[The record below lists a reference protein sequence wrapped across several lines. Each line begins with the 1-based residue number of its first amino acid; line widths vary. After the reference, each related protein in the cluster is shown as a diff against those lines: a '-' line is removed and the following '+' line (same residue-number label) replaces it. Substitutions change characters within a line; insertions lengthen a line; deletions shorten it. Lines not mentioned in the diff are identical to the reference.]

1 MTKTYSIGDTSE
13 MTGITQ
19 RRLRFWEENGII
31 PTPERVV
38 CGCRAYR
45 RYDYMLI
52 NTIKEIKRLLDQ
64 GYTLRAAAE
73 MAKTEMGGVK

>member
-1 MTKTYSIGDTSE
+1 MSYKKEKTYSIGDVAEITGVTS
-13 MTGITQ
+13 
-19 RRLRFWEENGII
+19 RRLRSWEDSGLI
-31 PTPERVV
+31 PKPERVV

-52 NTIKEIKRLLDQ
+52 NTIKEIKRLLDK

-73 MAKTEMGGVK
+73 MGGIK